1 MVVSITFTFRL
12 NDVVVGEVKM
22 YTDIASFITHDG
34 RPIVVHAF
42 CYFSSLTDVL
52 FFTHATCNQVY
63 YVLRRAC
70 EIFSD
75 SVRSFGFCTF
85 E

>member
-34 RPIVVHAF
+34 RAIVVHAF
-42 CYFSSLTDVL
+42 SV
-52 FFTHATCNQVY
+52 
-63 YVLRRAC
+63 
-70 EIFSD
+70 IFL
-75 SVRSFGFCTF
+75 V
-85 E
+85 